1 MLLQRTL
8 FTGPRAWVNQDLYAR
23 NCSGTALRA
32 RHHITLDGG
41 GSLSTNTYF
50 GRFPASYWQRWTRVT
65 SVNATGT
72 IDADPTVHT
81 TILRRASALGGH
93 ARTDDEPG
101 LHGPGTGPAHDARP
115 RLHPERRRRSREGT
129 HPTGHQCL
137 RLPRPVRHE
146 RVTKAHVEVP
156 RARVGAQRPGRGW
169 HSP

>member
-81 TILRRASALGGH
+81 TILLRALSLIH
-93 ARTDDEPG
+93 I
-101 LHGPGTGPAHDARP
+101 
-115 RLHPERRRRSREGT
+115 
-129 HPTGHQCL
+129 
-137 RLPRPVRHE
+137 
-146 RVTKAHVEVP
+146 
-156 RARVGAQRPGRGW
+156 
-169 HSP
+169 

>member
-72 IDADPTVHT
+72 IDAETQD
-81 TILRRASALGGH
+81 
-93 ARTDDEPG
+93 
-101 LHGPGTGPAHDARP
+101 
-115 RLHPERRRRSREGT
+115 RLWQEA
-129 HPTGHQCL
+129 
-137 RLPRPVRHE
+137 
-146 RVTKAHVEVP
+146 KAK
-156 RARVGAQRPGRGW
+156 GN
-169 HSP
+169 

>member
-72 IDADPTVHT
+72 IAAAFSAAWPKDGPMPGDEV
-81 TILRRASALGGH
+81 ASRGVA
-93 ARTDDEPG
+93 
-101 LHGPGTGPAHDARP
+101 TGFGDVIEQKYKEV
-115 RLHPERRRRSREGT
+115 ERSVGNVRDVVIVRYSR
-129 HPTGHQCL
+129 
-137 RLPRPVRHE
+137 
-146 RVTKAHVEVP
+146 
-156 RARVGAQRPGRGW
+156 
-169 HSP
+169 

>member
-81 TILRRASALGGH
+81 TILLRASDIGGH
-93 ARTDDEPG
+93 ERTIDETV
-101 LHGPGTGPAHDARP
+101 LQGPGTFTLTAPLNSFHDGGSLWLEFAA
-115 RLHPERRRRSREGT
+115 REGNS
-129 HPTGHQCL
+129 HISD
-137 RLPRPVRHE
+137 
-146 RVTKAHVEVP
+146 VE
-156 RARVGAQRPGRGW
+156 W
-169 HSP
+169 HSHTLAPGSTNSCLLYTSPSPRDS